1 VTTRGFRLFALIF
14 LLALTG
20 AGALFV
26 LGAAAPPDEQAALS
40 LAAANGLFV
49 RGEFALAA
57 DAYEQ
62 LAGQG
67 VADAS
72 LYYNLGL
79 AHAQLGDTDRA
90 LKSLETAYALAPRD
104 PDVRAALELVR
115 TQIVAAGGVPVLS
128 GDRPGLDGAAARL
141 SRPWL
146 TLDELSIVTL
156 ALWIVLAALLL
167 ALTFIRPGTRGRGL
181 LRVAATALG
190 VMLFAAL
197 LLLGARLATDLT
209 GPLALFG

>member
-1 VTTRGFRLFALIF
+1 MTGRAFWAFALIF
-14 LLALTG
+14 LLALAG

-26 LGAAAPPDEQAALS
+26 FGAATAPDEQAALS
-40 LAAANGLFV
+40 LAAANGLYT

-72 LYYNLGL
+72 LYHNLGL
-79 AHAQLGDTDRA
+79 AHAQLGDTGRA
-90 LKSLETAYALAPRD
+90 LQSLETAYALAPRD
-104 PDVRAALELVR
+104 PDVRAALESVQA
-115 TQIVAAGGVPVLS
+115 QIVAAGGVPILA
-128 GDRPGLDGAAARL
+128 GDKPGLDAAAARL

-146 TLDELSIVTL
+146 TLDELSTVAL
-156 ALWIVLAALLL
+156 ALWIGLAALLL
-167 ALTFIRPGTRGRGL
+167 LLIFMRPGARGRGL

-190 VMLFAAL
+190 VLLFVAV

-209 GPLALFG
+209 GPLALFS

>member
-1 VTTRGFRLFALIF
+1 MRGRAFWVFALIF
-14 LLALTG
+14 LLALAG

-26 LGAAAPPDEQAALS
+26 FGAAAAPDEQAALS
-40 LAAANGLFV
+40 LAAANGLYT

-57 DAYEQ
+57 GAYEQ

-79 AHAQLGDTDRA
+79 AHAQLGDTGRA
-90 LKSLETAYALAPRD
+90 LQALETAYALAPRD
-104 PDVRAALELVR
+104 PDVRAALESVR
-115 TQIVAAGGVPVLS
+115 TQIVAAGGVPILS
-128 GDRPGLDGAAARL
+128 SDGPGLDGAVARL

-146 TLDELSIVTL
+146 TLDELSTAVL
-156 ALWIVLAALLL
+156 ALWIVLATLLL
-167 ALTFIRPGTRGRGL
+167 VLIFMRPGARGRGL

-190 VMLFAAL
+190 VLLFAAV
-197 LLLGARLATDLT
+197 LLLGARLAADLS